1 MLGREQ
7 ECRILDDLLAG
18 AQAGRSGVLVL
29 RGEAGIGKTA
39 LLDHLHEHSTAGN
52 VVRVAGVESE
62 MELPFAGLHQLC
74 GQLPDHLLEPRHA
87 VLRTA
92 FGLDTGPLPD
102 RFQVGIAMLDLL
114 AEASEDQP
122 LICLID
128 DAQWLDRVSA
138 QALAFVARRLVA
150 ERLVLV
156 FAVRDD
162 EETHD
167 LTGLPE
173 LAVRGLGYDDSRA
186 LLETVVSGLVDEHV
200 RDRFVTETRGNP
212 LALIELP
219 RALSGQLAGGFGL
232 SGSGSLPRQIEDGFL
247 RRLRTLPP
255 ETQLVLLAAAAEPV
269 GDPTLLWR
277 AAERLGIELGAALAA
292 ESEGMIDIGA
302 WVRFRH
308 PLLRSAIYR
317 AATAEDRCRVHG
329 ALADATD
336 AGRDPDRRAWHRA
349 YATVGLD
356 ETVAVELESAAERAQ
371 ARGGVAA
378 AAAFLERAVE
388 LTPDQAQRAERALTA
403 ANAKIAAGQSE
414 AAYNL
419 LTVAELGPIDDL
431 QRAHLTRL
439 RAQIA
444 FTRDR
449 SSDAVP
455 LLLHAADRL
464 EALNDPAARA
474 TYLQALGAAI
484 SAGLPRLVEKAAA
497 AAGAARPAPAP
508 AGPMDLLLDGVAARF
523 TVGYEAG
530 IPLLRKALHA
540 FRQEAGRSAD
550 GLVRWLWLSC
560 PVAPEPIASELWDDE
575 VWHDLAVRAVEMG
588 RELGALG
595 ILPVALS
602 YRAAVHLHAG
612 EFTAASTLISES
624 DAIAAATGNEP
635 LRYTRLLL
643 AGWRGEEAEAL
654 TSIQAAAADAD
665 RRGEGRALALT
676 RHVTAVL
683 YNGLGRYGEAQ
694 HAAAQACEQ
703 EDLGFVGWSLVE
715 LVEAAVHGGDRTAAA
730 DALLR
735 IEERT
740 LPADTDWALGILAR
754 SRALIAE
761 GSTAD
766 ALYQEAIQ
774 RLGRTR
780 VAVQLARTHLLYGE
794 WLRREQRRQ
803 DARFHLRLA
812 YDELSR
818 MGAKGFAERARQEL
832 SATGE
837 TARRRDDAGGRVLLT
852 AQEAQ
857 IAQLAAHG
865 HTNQEIGNRLFL
877 SRHTVE
883 WHLRKVFSKLDVT
896 SRRQLDPALVDAA
909 SPVGIVG

>member
-7 ECRILDDLLAG
+7 ECRVLDDLLAG
-18 AQAGRSGVLVL
+18 AHAGRSAVLVL

-39 LLDHLHEHSTAGN
+39 LLDHVHERATAGQ

-74 GQLPDHLLEPRHA
+74 GQLPDQLLGPRQA
-87 VLRTA
+87 VLRIA
-92 FGLDTGPLPD
+92 FGLDTGPMPD
-102 RFQVGIAMLDLL
+102 RFQVGIALLDLL

-122 LICLID
+122 LTCLID

-150 ERLVLV
+150 ERLALV
-156 FAVRDD
+156 FAVRED
-162 EETHD
+162 EDTHD
-167 LTGLPE
+167 LTGLPV
-173 LAVRGLGYDDSRA
+173 LAVGGLGYAESRA

-212 LALIELP
+212 LALLELP
-219 RALSGQLAGGFGL
+219 RALAGGFGL

-247 RRLRTLPP
+247 RRLRTLPS
-255 ETQLVLLAAAAEPV
+255 ETQLVLLTAAAEPV

-277 AAERLGIELGAALAA
+277 AAERLGIELGSALAA
-292 ESEGMIDIGA
+292 ESAGLIDIGA

-317 AATAEDRCRVHG
+317 AATAENRCRVHA

-336 AGRDPDRRAWHRA
+336 AERDPDRRAWHRA

-388 LTPDQAQRAERALTA
+388 LTPDQARRAARALTA
-403 ANAKIAAGQSE
+403 ANAKFAAGQSD
-414 AAYNL
+414 AAYDL
-419 LTVAELGPIDDL
+419 LTVAELGPIDEL

-444 FTRDR
+444 FTRER

-455 LLLHAADRL
+455 LLLDAANQL
-464 EALNDPAARA
+464 EKLNDPAARA
-474 TYLQALGAAI
+474 TYLEALGAAMF
-484 SAGLPRLVEKAAA
+484 AGLPRMIEKAAA
-497 AAGAARPAPAP
+497 AAGAAQPAPSP
-508 AGPMDLLLDGVAARF
+508 PGPMDLLLDGVAARF
-523 TVGYEAG
+523 TMGYAAG

-540 FRQEAGRSAD
+540 FRQEAGRSTD

-560 PVAPEPIASELWDDE
+560 PVAPEPVASELWDDE
-575 VWHDLAVRAVEMG
+575 VWHDLAVRAVEIG
-588 RELGALG
+588 RGLGALG

-612 EFTAASTLISES
+612 EFTAASALISES

-654 TSIQAAAADAD
+654 AAIKAAAADAD

-715 LVEAAVHGGDRTAAA
+715 LVEAAAHSGDRTAAA
-730 DALLR
+730 EALGRL
-735 IEERT
+735 EERT
-740 LPADTDWALGILAR
+740 LPAGTDWALGILAR
-754 SRALIAE
+754 SRALLAE
-761 GSTAD
+761 GSNAD
-766 ALYQEAIQ
+766 ILYQEAIQ

-812 YDELSR
+812 YDQLSG
-818 MGAKGFAERARQEL
+818 MGANGFAERSRQEL
-832 SATGE
+832 AATGE
-837 TARRRDDAGGRVLLT
+837 TARRRDAAGGRVLLT

-865 HTNQEIGNRLFL
+865 HTNQEIGTRLFL

-883 WHLRKVFSKLDVT
+883 WHLRKVFTKLDIT
-896 SRRQLDPALVDAA
+896 SRRQLDPSLVDAA
-909 SPVGIVG
+909 SPVTIGTV